1 MRREPRS
8 GICPRCGEGWSYAT
22 RSEPAEACGCTE
34 ADREPPDPLADE
46 GQSDARE
53 LARDRP

>member
-1 MRREPRS
+1 MKREPRS

-34 ADREPPDPLADE
+34 REEQPDPLADE